1 MLYQR
6 SSDGMQN
13 AVISLGGYYRA
24 PEWEATAKIGFHS
37 VSLSYHQKFKDYFT
51 LVCDLEGSLMQ
62 VHQYLVC
69 TIQPRMFKTGGYF
82 HQHTNLPRSQADF
95 SLIDWI
101 VKNMA

>member
-24 PEWEATAKIGFHS
+24 PEWEATAKIGLHS
-37 VSLSYHQKFKDYFT
+37 VSLGYHQKFKDYFT

-62 VHQYLVC
+62 VSDRVIRVQSSVLV
-69 TIQPRMFKTGGYF
+69 QFSNVPKMFKVMAVF
-82 HQHTNLPRSQADF
+82 NHQSHKFASFIA
-95 SLIDWI
+95 
-101 VKNMA
+101 

>member
-51 LVCDLEGSLMQ
+51 LVCDLDGSLMQ
-62 VHQYLVC
+62 VHQYLEFSPECSKLVA
-69 TIQPRMFKTGGYF
+69 IFNSI
-82 HQHTNLPRSQADF
+82 QHTNLPRSQA
-95 SLIDWI
+95 LIDRI

>member
-24 PEWEATAKIGFHS
+24 PEWEATAKIGLHS
-37 VSLSYHQKFKDYFT
+37 VSLGYHQKFKDYFT

-62 VHQYLVC
+62 VSDRVIRVQSSEFSIG
-69 TIQPRMFKTGGYF
+69 TIQ
-82 HQHTNLPRSQADF
+82 
-95 SLIDWI
+95 
-101 VKNMA
+101 